1 MVIRLW
7 KSKVDPD
14 NSAIPYMTGLGDLL
28 GTGLLALGFGFLWLI
43 GDRDMDVGD

>member
-1 MVIRLW
+1 M
-7 KSKVDPD
+7 DPD

-28 GTGLLALGFGFLWLI
+28 GTGLLALGFWFLWLI